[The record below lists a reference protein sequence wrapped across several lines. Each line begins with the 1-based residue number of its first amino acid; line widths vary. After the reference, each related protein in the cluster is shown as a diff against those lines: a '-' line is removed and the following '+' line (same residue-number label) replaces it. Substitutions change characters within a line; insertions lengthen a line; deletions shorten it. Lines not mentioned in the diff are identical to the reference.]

1 VARSRQRSVDDGGII
16 ERGKAM
22 TCKIPELSLR
32 RFVVP
37 LLAAALV
44 VIGAPARA
52 ATPQDLDA
60 FAARAMKTFGTPGMA
75 VAIVEDGQA
84 STHVYGIRKIGAPER
99 VDAHTIFPI
108 GSNTKAFTAA
118 ALAILVDQGKLHWD
132 DLVVDKLPGFRMY
145 DAYTSQHMTIT
156 DLLVHRSGLGLGE
169 GDLMFLPS
177 TTRTR
182 AELVHAIR
190 YLKPATGFRSGFA
203 YDNVLYSVAGEL
215 VEAVSGERW
224 EDFVQRHMLLPL
236 GMRDTLTSIDAQAT
250 DSVSLHGKIS
260 GPVRGMGPPSVLTT
274 VLSSDVCA
282 PAGALRVSADDMT
295 HWLRVQLAHGALDGG
310 KRLFSEAASQAL
322 WTPQTLVPIEPTPA
336 SLALTRPAYQAYA
349 LGLFVRDYRGHQL
362 VMHTGGVLG
371 AYSVVAMIP
380 EKHVAFAIM
389 LNAED
394 AGTLMATFYHLLDHY
409 LDLPPTDWIATYRQ
423 TDELGLAAALK
434 AMQTRQEK
442 THPERGPSLSP
453 AGYAGVFR
461 DPWYGTA
468 TISRAANG
476 LRISMDRTPSL
487 QGSLEHV
494 QYDTFR
500 THWTKPGLE
509 DAYVTFAL
517 RPDGSIDQMT
527 MQAISPVADFSWD
540 YQDLHFSP
548 DR

>member
-1 VARSRQRSVDDGGII
+1 
-16 ERGKAM
+16 M
-22 TCKIPELSLR
+22 TCKFARLSLR
-32 RFVVP
+32 RLLVP
-37 LLAAALV
+37 FMAGALAVIAAPAWAAA
-44 VIGAPARA
+44 
-52 ATPQDLDA
+52 PQDLDA
-60 FAARAMKTFGTPGMA
+60 FAARAMKAFDTPGMA

-84 STHVYGIRKIGAPER
+84 ATHVYGIRKLGAPER
-99 VDAHTIFPI
+99 VDAHTVFPI

-156 DLLVHRSGLGLGE
+156 DLLVHRSGLGLGQ

-177 TTRTR
+177 TTRSR

-190 YLKPATGFRSGFA
+190 HLKPATGFRSGFA

-224 EDFVQRHMLLPL
+224 EDFVQRHMLSPM
-236 GMRDTLTSIDAQAT
+236 GMRDTLTSLDVQGP

-260 GPVRGMGPPSVLTT
+260 GPVRGMGPPSVLGT
-274 VLSSDVCA
+274 VLSGDVCA

-295 HWLRVQLAHGALDGG
+295 HWLRVQLAHGALDGD

-322 WTPQTLVPIEPTPA
+322 WTPQTLVPIDAPPA
-336 SLALTRPAYQAYA
+336 PLALTRPAYQAYA
-349 LGLFVRDYRGHQL
+349 LGLFVRDYRGHRI

-371 AYSVVAMIP
+371 AYSVVAILP
-380 EKHVAFAIM
+380 ERHVAFAIM

-409 LDLPPTDWIATYRQ
+409 LGLPPTDWIGNYRQ
-423 TDELGLAAALK
+423 VDELGIAAALK
-434 AMQTRQEK
+434 AIQARQAK
-442 THPERGPSLSP
+442 THPERGPSLPP
-453 AGYAGVFR
+453 AGYAGVFS

-468 TISRAANG
+468 TISRG
-476 LRISMDRTPSL
+476 KDGMRLSMDRTPGM
-487 QGSLEHV
+487 QGALEHV

-500 THWTKPGLE
+500 THWSKPGLE

-517 RPDGSIDQMT
+517 RPDGSVDHMT
-527 MQAISPVADFSWD
+527 MQAISPLADFSYD
-540 YQDLHFSP
+540 YQDLYFTP
-548 DR
+548 VAEKR

>member
-1 VARSRQRSVDDGGII
+1 
-16 ERGKAM
+16 M
-22 TCKIPELSLR
+22 TCKIPRLSLR
-32 RFVVP
+32 RF
-37 LLAAALV
+37 LISWWMAALV
-44 VIGAPARA
+44 ILGAPAIA
-52 ATPQDLDA
+52 ATPPDLDA
-60 FAARAMKTFGTPGMA
+60 FAAKAMKTFDTPGMA
-75 VAIVEDGQA
+75 VAIVDNGQV
-84 STHVYGIRKIGAPER
+84 STHLYGIRKLGAPGR
-99 VDAHTIFPI
+99 VDAHTTFPI

-145 DAYTSQHMTIT
+145 DAYASQNMTIT

-177 TTRTR
+177 TTRSR

-190 YLKPATGFRSGFA
+190 YLKPTTGFRSGFA

-224 EDFVQRHMLLPL
+224 EDFVQQHMLLPL
-236 GMRDTLTSIDAQAT
+236 GMRDTLTSLDVPGP

-295 HWLRVQLAHGALDGG
+295 HWLRVQLAHGALDDG
-310 KRLFSEAASQAL
+310 KRLFSAAASQAL
-322 WTPQTLVPIEPTPA
+322 WTPQTLVPIEAPPA
-336 SLALTRPAYQAYA
+336 PLALTRPAYQAYA
-349 LGLFVRDYRGHQL
+349 LGLFLRDYRGHQL

-371 AYSVVAMIP
+371 AYSVVAIVP

-409 LDLPPTDWIATYRQ
+409 LDLPPSDWIGKYKQ
-423 TDELGLAAALK
+423 VDELGIAAALK
-434 AMQTRQEK
+434 AMQTRQAK
-442 THPERGPSLSP
+442 THPERGPSLPP

-468 TISRAANG
+468 TITRGAGG
-476 LRISMDRTPSL
+476 LRLSMDRTPGM
-487 QGSLEHV
+487 QGALEHV

-500 THWTKPGLE
+500 THWSKPGLE

-517 RPDGSIDQMT
+517 RPDGNVDHMT
-527 MQAISPVADFSWD
+527 MQAISPLADFSYD

>member
-1 VARSRQRSVDDGGII
+1 
-16 ERGKAM
+16 M
-22 TCKIPELSLR
+22 TCKSARLSTHPFLLAL
-32 RFVVP
+32 
-37 LLAAALV
+37 LLAALA
-44 VIGAPARA
+44 VIAAPAWA
-52 ATPQDLDA
+52 AAPQDLDA
-60 FAARAMKTFGTPGMA
+60 FAARAMKTFDTPGMA

-84 STHVYGIRKIGAPER
+84 TTHVYGIRKLGAPER
-99 VDAHTIFPI
+99 VDAHSIFPI

-145 DAYTSQHMTIT
+145 DAYASQHMTIT
-156 DLLVHRSGLGLGE
+156 DLLVHRSGLGLGQ

-177 TTRTR
+177 TTRSR

-190 YLKPATGFRSGFA
+190 YLKPATDFRSGFA

-224 EDFVQRHMLLPL
+224 EDFVQRHMLLPM
-236 GMRDTLTSIDAQAT
+236 GMRDTLTSTDAPAP

-274 VLSSDVCA
+274 VLSGDVCA
-282 PAGALRVSADDMT
+282 PAGALRVSAADMT
-295 HWLRVQLAHGALDGG
+295 RWLRVQLAHGALDGD

-322 WTPQTLVPIEPTPA
+322 WTPQTLLPINPPPA
-336 SLALTRPAYQAYA
+336 PLALTKPNYQAYA
-349 LGLFVRDYRGHQL
+349 LGLFVRDYRGHQI

-371 AYSVVAMIP
+371 GYSVVAILP
-380 EKHVAFAIM
+380 ERHVAFAIM

-394 AGTLMATFYHLLDHY
+394 AGTLMAMFYHLLDHY
-409 LDLPPTDWIATYRQ
+409 LDLPPSDWIGTYRQ
-423 TDELGLAAALK
+423 VTEQGNAAALK
-434 AMQTRQEK
+434 ALQASQAK

-453 AGYAGVFR
+453 ASYAGVFS

-468 TISRAANG
+468 TISRDNDG
-476 LRISMDRTPSL
+476 LHLSMDRTPGMRGAL
-487 QGSLEHV
+487 QHV

-500 THWTKPGLE
+500 THWTKSGLE

-517 RPDGSIDQMT
+517 RPDGSIDHMT
-527 MQAISPVADFSWD
+527 MQAVSPLADFSYD
-540 YQDLHFSP
+540 YQDLLFTPVPKKPH
-548 DR
+548 